1 MRLPIFLIGA
11 IVLMVFAAIA
21 ASNATVQT
29 LFGIFWLVW
38 LCAGLASLFT
48 HWYLGWDLTD
58 ARPAR
63 RREQAPTP
71 PPQ

>member
-1 MRLPIFLIGA
+1 MRIPIFIIGA

-48 HWYLGWDLTD
+48 HWWLGDVPVPT
-58 ARPAR
+58 AGRRAEKAPAPSA
-63 RREQAPTP
+63 E
-71 PPQ
+71 